1 MEKSLNNKELR
12 KEIKAIR
19 DGLSDIQRE
28 QMSLAITENVLAL
41 LESDFKGANIFLC
54 FYPFGS
60 EASLL
65 KAYETLLE
73 HGKKLYFPVSDV
85 KNKKLTF
92 YQVTD
97 LIKDFSQGAYGIM
110 EPKKGLPVLNLFS
123 AGNDIF
129 IPTGVDET
137 APIVFTPGLVFD
149 EKCNR
154 LGYGAGYYD
163 RFFSNYPDLIKIG
176 IAFEKQIVNCLN
188 VEAHDVPLDYIV
200 TNNRLIK
207 RGK

>member
-1 MEKSLNNKELR
+1 M
-12 KEIKAIR
+12 
-19 DGLSDIQRE
+19 
-28 QMSLAITENVLAL
+28 
-41 LESDFKGANIFLC
+41 
-54 FYPFGS
+54 
-60 EASLL
+60 
-65 KAYETLLE
+65 
-73 HGKKLYFPVSDV
+73 YFPVSDV

-97 LIKDFSQGAYGIM
+97 LIKDFSKGAYGIM
-110 EPKKGLPVLNLFS
+110 EPTKGLPVLNLFS
-123 AGNDIF
+123 DGKDIT

-137 APIVFTPGLVFD
+137 TPIVFTPGLVFD

-163 RFFSNYPDLIKIG
+163 RFFSNHPDFIKIG

-200 TNNRLIK
+200 TDDRLIK
-207 RGK
+207 GANNDITRISN

>member
-65 KAYETLLE
+65 SVYDRLLGA
-73 HGKKLYFPVSDV
+73 GKMLYFPVSDV
-85 KNKKLTF
+85 ANKKLNF

-97 LIKDFSQGAYGIM
+97 LKSDFIQGAYGIM
-110 EPKKGLPVLNLFS
+110 EPKADLVAFDLSDSIKGFASNAPV
-123 AGNDIF
+123 
-129 IPTGVDET
+129 
-137 APIVFTPGLVFD
+137 VFTPGLVFD
-149 EKCNR
+149 KKCNR

-163 RFFSNYPDLIKIG
+163 RFFSAHPGLHKIG
-176 IAFEKQIVNCLN
+176 VAFDKQIIDSLD
-188 VEAHDVPLDYIV
+188 VEAHDAPLDYIV
-200 TNNRLIK
+200 TDKRLIK
-207 RGK
+207 RGM